1 MTPECCKGW
10 ELLHLWV
17 SFQHLNLGEASVPA
31 TTFLIFTPVN
41 WLWDFISM
49 LVTAYVFVSYFPF
62 YLLVPGFEPRTFL
75 MLGKEFFPHFT
86 QPQVTLLNPEI
97 LSYTL
102 DVIKIFVW
110 LVMTRPWLQH
120 SWYCYFTWH
129 VACKGISKLPL
140 LHTVEWW
147 TASCLARIPRPCQ
160 GILYAL
166 EVKSFFAP
174 VSTSPSSPKLTFC
187 CAFDLFVSDNSQFY
201 QWYRMPFIDTDLWC
215 TSGRAG
221 HITQEDI

>member
-1 MTPECCKGW
+1 
-10 ELLHLWV
+10 
-17 SFQHLNLGEASVPA
+17 
-31 TTFLIFTPVN
+31 
-41 WLWDFISM
+41 M
-49 LVTAYVFVSYFPF
+49 LVTAYAFVSYFPF
-62 YLLVPGFEPRTFL
+62 FLLVPGFEPRTFP
-75 MLGKEFFPHFT
+75 MLGKESPPFT
-86 QPQVTLLNPEI
+86 EPQVTLLNPEI

-110 LVMTRPWLQH
+110 LVMTSPWLQH

-129 VACKGISKLPL
+129 VICQGVSKLLL

-147 TASCLARIPRPCQ
+147 TLFCLARIPRPCQ

-174 VSTSPSSPKLTFC
+174 VSTSPSSPMLTFC

-201 QWYRMPFIDTDLWC
+201 SWYRIPFIDTDLWC

-221 HITQEDI
+221 HITQEDT